1 AGAVKVCEDQG
12 MRLPAGKDANSELD
26 KMYQHRDELGMPSA
40 GFYWSATEYSAI
52 GSWGQYFS
60 TGFRSYGTKG
70 SSLVKARCVR

>member
-40 GFYWSATEYSAI
+40 GYYWSATEYSAFV
-52 GSWGQYFS
+52 SWYQNFS
-60 TGFRSYGTKG
+60 TGNRTNFIKG
-70 SSLVKARCVR
+70 GSFVKARCVR